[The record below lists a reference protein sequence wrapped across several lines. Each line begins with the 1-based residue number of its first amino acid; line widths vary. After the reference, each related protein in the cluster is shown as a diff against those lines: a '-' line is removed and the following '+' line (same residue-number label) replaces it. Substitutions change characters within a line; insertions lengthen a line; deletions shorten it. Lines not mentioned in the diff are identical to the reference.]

1 MVKGFYSLPLT
12 TLTGAWLMALLPAVA
27 GDNAYSLEATSA
39 AVPGLIP
46 VDEQLTA
53 QASPVEITD
62 VQIEATADGL
72 TLQLATS
79 GELSVSET
87 SVTGNA
93 AIADIANAVLR
104 LPANDEFFAS
114 APAEG
119 IALVN
124 VTNLPNGQVRI
135 AITGTDAPP
144 AVNISTTS
152 DRFTVSATPGNPT
165 AQSPDDAIQIT
176 VTGEQEDDYFAPDA
190 STATRTDTPILD
202 IPVSIQVIPRQ
213 VLEDQQVI
221 RLEEALTNVSGVTT
235 SNSFGNAGENFN
247 IRGFNDATVLLDG
260 FRQFG
265 GFGQSLSETTN
276 LERVEVLKG
285 PASILYGE
293 IQPGGVINLVTEQ
306 PLPEPLYDVQIQ
318 AGNREF
324 FRPQLDFTGP
334 LTADGHLLYRLNA
347 SYRREDSFRDFDQ
360 DFERFFVSPVLS
372 WQISD
377 RTDLTL
383 QFEYVDE
390 ELPLDNGLVPIGD
403 SVADIPFDR
412 SLDEPDNVVNNEF
425 VNVGYRFEHRF
436 SDNWRLRN
444 AFRYTDRDLL
454 NIGAIP
460 FDFDQATGLQTRF
473 AGRQA
478 IDTQNYSLQTNVVG
492 EFATGPIEHTLLFG
506 VDLNRTDDQEV
517 TGLDFFNP
525 GLTNIFDP
533 VFGAFDNID
542 FDDLPLARNSESQ
555 TDRLGVY
562 LQDQIDLTDELI
574 LVAGL
579 RYDTVERTDTNG
591 ITVFDLV
598 ESETTQNDDA
608 LTPRVG
614 IVYQP
619 TSNISLYGSYSQSFT
634 PSFETT
640 TAGDPL
646 EPERGEGFEFGA
658 KAELLDGNL
667 LATLAYFDITRQ
679 NVATPDPIDLFSSVA
694 TGEQRSRGIEF
705 DVTGEILPG
714 WNVIASYAYIDAE
727 VTEDNVIP
735 EGNRIFN
742 TPEHSAS
749 LWTTYEVQEGNL
761 EGLGV
766 GLGFN
771 FVDQR
776 AGDLDNSFELDS
788 YFITNAA
795 LSYRRDN
802 WRAALNFRNLFDVDY
817 ILAAANSRIFG
828 VEPGDPFT
836 VVASFSIEF

>member
-1 MVKGFYSLPLT
+1 MAKRLWGIS
-12 TLTGAWLMALLPAVA
+12 LTGVVFLIMYPALAEGQTIQGRPNISV
-27 GDNAYSLEATSA
+27 NRF
-39 AVPGLIP
+39 
-46 VDEQLTA
+46 A
-53 QASPVEITD
+53 QTNPIEITNVLID
-62 VQIEATADGL
+62 ETATGL
-72 TLQLATS
+72 TLQLTTNGDLATP
-79 GELSVSET
+79 ET
-87 SVTGNA
+87 STSSNA
-93 AIADIANAVLR
+93 MVIDIPNAVLQ
-104 LPANDEFFAS
+104 LSEGDEFLVS
-114 APAEG
+114 NPTDG
-119 IALVN
+119 IVLVN
-124 VTNLPNGQVRI
+124 VINLPDNRVQIV
-135 AITGTDAPP
+135 ITGADAAPTLE
-144 AVNISTTS
+144 VTTAAANL
-152 DRFTVSATPGNPT
+152 TVSVTPGDAT
-165 AQSPDDAIQIT
+165 AQAPDDDSLRIV
-176 VTGEQEDDYFAPDA
+176 VTGEGDDGDYFVPDA
-190 STATRTDTPILD
+190 STATRTNTSLLDTSA
-202 IPVSIQVIPRQ
+202 SIQVIPRQ

-306 PLPEPLYDVQIQ
+306 PLSEPLYDIQ
-318 AGNREF
+318 LQVGNREF

-334 LTADGHLLYRLNA
+334 LTADGRLLYRLNA
-347 SYRREDSFRDFDQ
+347 SYRSEDSFRDFDQ
-360 DFERFFVSPVLS
+360 EFERFFVSPVLS

-377 RTDLTL
+377 RTDLTV

-390 ELPLDNGLVPIGD
+390 ESPLDNGLLAIGND
-403 SVADIPFDR
+403 VADIPFDR

-460 FDFDQATGLQTRF
+460 FDFDETTGLQTRF
-473 AGRQA
+473 AGQQA

-492 EFATGPIEHTLLFG
+492 EFATGSVEHTLLFG
-506 VDLNRTDDQEV
+506 VDLNRTGDQEV
-517 TGLDFFNP
+517 TSLDFFNP
-525 GLTNIFDP
+525 QIIDIFDP

-555 TDRLGVY
+555 TDRLGIY

-574 LVAGL
+574 VVAGL
-579 RYDTVERTDTNG
+579 RYDTVERNDTNG
-591 ITVFDLV
+591 ITVFDPV

-608 LTPRVG
+608 VTPRVG

-619 TSNISLYGSYSQSFT
+619 ASNISLYGSYSQSFT
-634 PSFETT
+634 PSFDTT
-640 TAGDPL
+640 TTGNPLDP
-646 EPERGEGFEFGA
+646 EQGEGFEFGA

-679 NVATPDPIDLFSSVA
+679 NVATPDPIDSLSSVA
-694 TGEQRSRGIEF
+694 TGEQRSRGIEL

-727 VTEDNVIP
+727 VTEDNFIP
-735 EGNRIFN
+735 EGNRTFN
-742 TPEHSAS
+742 TPENSAS
-749 LWTTYEVQEGNL
+749 LWTTYEVQEGDL

-836 VVASFSIEF
+836 VTASFSVEF

>member
-1 MVKGFYSLPLT
+1 MVKRLWGIS
-12 TLTGAWLMALLPAVA
+12 LTGAVLLTMSPTLAQESAEPIGRPNTSVNRLAQTNLIEITDILIDETGTGLMLQLVADGELTVSAPSITGNTVTADIPNAVLQLTGGNEFLVDRPTDGIASVEITNLPDNRVQIVVTGADAAPTLDIATTAA
-27 GDNAYSLEATSA
+27 GLTLSITA
-39 AVPGLIP
+39 AAS
-46 VDEQLTA
+46 TA
-53 QASPVEITD
+53 QAPD
-62 VQIEATADGL
+62 D
-72 TLQLATS
+72 
-79 GELSVSET
+79 
-87 SVTGNA
+87 
-93 AIADIANAVLR
+93 DVLR
-104 LPANDEFFAS
+104 
-114 APAEG
+114 
-119 IALVN
+119 IV
-124 VTNLPNGQVRI
+124 
-135 AITGTDAPP
+135 
-144 AVNISTTS
+144 
-152 DRFTVSATPGNPT
+152 
-165 AQSPDDAIQIT
+165 
-176 VTGEQEDDYFAPDA
+176 VTGEEDNSDYFIPNA
-190 STATRTDTPILD
+190 STATRTDTSLLETPA
-202 IPVSIQVIPRQ
+202 SIQVIPRQ
-213 VLEDQQVI
+213 VLDDQQVI
-221 RLEEALTNVSGVTT
+221 RLEEALNNVSGVTT

-265 GFGQSLSETTN
+265 GFGQSLSETSN
-276 LERVEVLKG
+276 LEQVEVLKG

-293 IQPGGVINLVTEQ
+293 IQPGGVINLVTKQ
-306 PLPEPLYDVQIQ
+306 PLSEPRYDIQLQ

-324 FRPQLDFTGP
+324 LRPQLDLTGP
-334 LTADGHLLYRLNA
+334 LTTDGRLLYRLNA

-377 RTDLTL
+377 RTDLTV

-390 ELPLDNGLVPIGD
+390 ELPLDNGLVAIGND
-403 SVADIPFDR
+403 VADIPFDR
-412 SLDEPDNVVNNEF
+412 SLDEPDNVVNSEF

-436 SDNWRLRN
+436 SDNWQLRN
-444 AFRYTDRDLL
+444 AFRYTDRDIL
-454 NIGAIP
+454 NVGVIP
-460 FDFDQATGLQTRF
+460 FDFDETTGLQTRF
-473 AGRQA
+473 PGQQA

-506 VDLNRTDDQEV
+506 VDLNRTDDQEA

-525 GLTNIFDP
+525 QTIDIFNP
-533 VFGAFDNID
+533 IYGAFDNIN
-542 FDDLPLARNSESQ
+542 FDDLPLARNNKSQ

-591 ITVFDLV
+591 ITIFDLV

-608 LTPRVG
+608 WIPRVG

-619 TSNISLYGSYSQSFT
+619 TSDISLYGSYSQSFT
-634 PSFETT
+634 PSFEIT

-658 KAELLDGNL
+658 KAEFLDGSL

-679 NVATPDPIDLFSSVA
+679 NVATPDPIAPFSSVA
-694 TGEQRSRGIEF
+694 AGEQRSRGIEL
-705 DVTGEILPG
+705 DIAGEILPG

-727 VTEDNVIP
+727 VTEDNFIP

-749 LWTTYEVQEGNL
+749 LWTTYEIQEGDL
-761 EGLGV
+761 EGLGA
-766 GLGFN
+766 GFGFN

-776 AGDLDNSFELDS
+776 AGNLDNSFELDS